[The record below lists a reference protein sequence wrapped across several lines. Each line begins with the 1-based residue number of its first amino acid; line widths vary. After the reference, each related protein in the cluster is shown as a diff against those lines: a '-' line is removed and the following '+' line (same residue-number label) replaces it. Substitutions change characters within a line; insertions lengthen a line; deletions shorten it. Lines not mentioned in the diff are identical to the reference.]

1 MMRSYFWLPRFAVWS
16 FAMMIVAPLGGCGYQ
31 FVGESS
37 LLPKEART
45 IYVEPFVNRSRDV
58 GLDKELTTA
67 LRGEFYRRGQLKI
80 VDSAEQADV
89 ILSGVIRCYSECP
102 GARVLSANSND
113 EVLQYDSL
121 LIMDVTLRRREPNEI
136 LWRGQGVRL
145 NQVYAGSRA
154 AVVTTSSA
162 FQSTGTLNSTDISQ
176 MTDIQL
182 TELEAR
188 AVRDRLM
195 EQFARELHQRVT
207 EMF

>member
-1 MMRSYFWLPRFAVWS
+1 MMRSYFWLSRFAVWL
-16 FAMMIVAPLGGCGYQ
+16 FAMMTVATLGGCGYQ

-80 VDSAEQADV
+80 VDSAEQADL
-89 ILSGVIRCYSECP
+89 ILSGVIRSLDSTV
-102 GARVLSANSND
+102 ASVNRDD
-113 EVLQYDSL
+113 EVLQYESL

-162 FQSTGTLNSTDISQ
+162 FRTGTLNSTDVSRL
-176 MTDIQL
+176 TDIQL
-182 TELEAR
+182 TELERR
-188 AVRDRLM
+188 AVRDQLM

>member
-1 MMRSYFWLPRFAVWS
+1 MMRSYFWLSRFAVWL
-16 FAMMIVAPLGGCGYQ
+16 FAMMTVAPLGGCGYQ

-45 IYVEPFVNRSRDV
+45 IYVEPFVNRSRNV

-80 VDSAEQADV
+80 VESAEQADL
-89 ILSGVIRCYSECP
+89 ILSGVIRSFVDSTV
-102 GARVLSANSND
+102 ASVNRDD
-113 EVLQYDSL
+113 EVLQYESL

-162 FQSTGTLNSTDISQ
+162 FQSTTTLNSRDVSQ
-176 MTDIQL
+176 FTDIQL
-182 TELEAR
+182 TELDRR

>member
-1 MMRSYFWLPRFAVWS
+1 MMRSYFWLSRFAVWL
-16 FAMMIVAPLGGCGYQ
+16 FAMMTVAPLGGCGYQ

-89 ILSGVIRCYSECP
+89 ILSGVIRSF
-102 GARVLSANSND
+102 ADSTASVNRDD
-113 EVLQYDSL
+113 EVLQYESL

-162 FQSTGTLNSTDISQ
+162 FRTRTLNSTDVSQ
-176 MTDIQL
+176 LTDIQL
-182 TELEAR
+182 TELDRR
-188 AVRDRLM
+188 AIRDRLM

>member
-1 MMRSYFWLPRFAVWS
+1 MMRSYFWLSRFAVWL
-16 FAMMIVAPLGGCGYQ
+16 FAMMTVAPLGGCGYQ

-89 ILSGVIRCYSECP
+89 ILSGVIRSF
-102 GARVLSANSND
+102 ADSTVASVNRDD
-113 EVLQYDSL
+113 EVLQYESL

-162 FQSTGTLNSTDISQ
+162 FRTGTFNSTDVSQ
-176 MTDIQL
+176 LTDIQQ
-182 TELEAR
+182 TEVDRR
-188 AVRDRLM
+188 ATRDRLM

>member
-1 MMRSYFWLPRFAVWS
+1 MMRSYFWLSRFAVWL
-16 FAMMIVAPLGGCGYQ
+16 FAMMTVAPLGGCGYQ

-45 IYVEPFVNRSRDV
+45 IYIEPFVNRSRNV

-80 VDSAEQADV
+80 VESAEQADL
-89 ILSGVIRCYSECP
+89 ILSGVIRSFVDSTV
-102 GARVLSANSND
+102 ASVNQDD
-113 EVLQYDSL
+113 EVLQYESL

-162 FQSTGTLNSTDISQ
+162 FQSTTTLNSRDVSQ
-176 MTDIQL
+176 FTDIQL
-182 TELEAR
+182 TELDRR

>member
-1 MMRSYFWLPRFAVWS
+1 MMRSYFWLSRFAVWL
-16 FAMMIVAPLGGCGYQ
+16 FAMMTVAPLGGCGYQ

-80 VDSAEQADV
+80 VDSAEQADL
-89 ILSGVIRCYSECP
+89 ILSGVIRSLDSTV
-102 GARVLSANSND
+102 ASVNRDD
-113 EVLQYDSL
+113 EVLQYESL

-162 FQSTGTLNSTDISQ
+162 FQSTGTLNSTDVSRL
-176 MTDIQL
+176 TDIQL
-182 TELEAR
+182 TELDRR
-188 AVRDRLM
+188 AIRDRLM
-195 EQFARELHQRVT
+195 EQFARELYQRVT

>member
-31 FVGESS
+31 FVGETS

-80 VDSAEQADV
+80 VESAEEADL
-89 ILSGVIRCYSECP
+89 ILSGVIRS
-102 GARVLSANSND
+102 LNSTTVSVNDKD
-113 EVLQYDSL
+113 EVLQYESV
-121 LIMDVTLRRREPNEI
+121 LILDVTLRRREPNEI

-154 AVVTTSSA
+154 AVVTTSSE
-162 FQSTGTLNSTDISQ
+162 FLTGTLNASDVRQ
-176 MTDIQL
+176 MTDLQL
-182 TELEAR
+182 TEFERRTAG
-188 AVRDRLM
+188 RDRLM

>member
-1 MMRSYFWLPRFAVWS
+1 MMRSYFWLSRFAVWL
-16 FAMMIVAPLGGCGYQ
+16 FAMMTVAPLGGCGYQ

-45 IYVEPFVNRSRDV
+45 IYVEPFVNRSRNV

-80 VDSAEQADV
+80 VESSEQADL
-89 ILSGVIRCYSECP
+89 ILSGVIRSFVDSTV
-102 GARVLSANSND
+102 ASVNQDD
-113 EVLQYDSL
+113 EVLQYESL

-162 FQSTGTLNSTDISQ
+162 FQSTTTLNSRDVSQ
-176 MTDIQL
+176 LTDIQL
-182 TELEAR
+182 TELDRR